1 MEYYRNLS
9 EFYGAEISKSDL
21 MELVAGAAFAVS
33 LHEKDRAAARQIL
46 LPLHALL
53 KILQSVDDGAE

>member
-1 MEYYRNLS
+1 MYYRNLS
-9 EFYGAEISKSDL
+9 EFYRMEISKSDL
-21 MELVAGAAFAVS
+21 LELVAGAAFAVS